1 MTEQDEPLSTSTR
14 APAKG
19 TGVSRRDFLRGAA
32 AAAAAVAGASALDS
46 PAWAAARPPA
56 AQSTVDF
63 TFLEFFTGELWTGL
77 FQGIVAQFEKEYPNI
92 KWTGI
97 PVNYN
102 QLPAKLLTLSAG
114 GDPPDGTSIDNIT
127 LPSMAA
133 RGVVKELGPYAKS
146 SHYDLGVFYPARLKS
161 GEWQSVLYGIPI
173 DMGSSAIYYNKK
185 AFDEKGIAYP
195 QSTWTYEDLLHTAMK
210 LTVDGNGKSPDESGF
225 NPSNIKQ
232 WGFNF
237 DFSTYRFYYIYTG
250 YNGAQY
256 FNPAVSTLELG
267 NPQSM
272 ESLNFFLDMI
282 NKYHVASTATY
293 YNGVSDNGATE
304 PFTAGLYAMTFQ
316 WIGLIGWLHAKGVK
330 VTDYDTINL
339 PQTPTAKQEVGGQT
353 FVISKN
359 SAHPAAAW
367 SWIEFMTAEY
377 AQKALGLSGA
387 WFPAQDRFASFA
399 WPSDHKPAHFF
410 ESFYDPIAKYGL
422 SEWWFTEDW
431 PQWQTYTDNALID
444 IFSNL
449 KTPSEAVS
457 YIKGGIGSQLSSWR
471 KGLSSS

>member
-1 MTEQDEPLSTSTR
+1 
-14 APAKG
+14 
-19 TGVSRRDFLRGAA
+19 
-32 AAAAAVAGASALDS
+32 
-46 PAWAAARPPA
+46 
-56 AQSTVDF
+56 
-63 TFLEFFTGELWTGL
+63 
-77 FQGIVAQFEKEYPNI
+77 
-92 KWTGI
+92 
-97 PVNYN
+97 
-102 QLPAKLLTLSAG
+102 
-114 GDPPDGTSIDNIT
+114 
-127 LPSMAA
+127 MAA
-133 RGVVKELGPYAKS
+133 RGVVKELGPYVKS

-185 AFDEKGIAYP
+185 AFDAKGIPYP
-195 QSTWTYEDLLHTAMK
+195 KSTWTYEDLLHTAMK

-225 NPSNIKQ
+225 NPSNVKQ

-304 PFTAGLYAMTFQ
+304 PFTSGLYAMTFQ
-316 WIGLIGWLHAKGVK
+316 WIGLIGWLHANGVK

-359 SAHPAAAW
+359 STHPAAAW

-449 KTPSEAVS
+449 KTPSQAVS

-471 KGLSSS
+471 KGLTSS